1 MTLELAF
8 FLHIAIVSITSYFN
22 LIEKAK
28 EQIGKEK
35 VCTYFFASQSA
46 DVLSKI

>member
-35 VCTYFFASQSA
+35 V
-46 DVLSKI
+46 